1 MAQSAILLALIWNLA
16 YSISSTSVKYT
27 VTTSMLV
34 MVYVGDNFEMLV
46 TDSSHWESRQH
57 VEKSRQHI
65 DAAKNIL

>member
-1 MAQSAILLALIWNLA
+1 
-16 YSISSTSVKYT
+16 
-27 VTTSMLV
+27 MLV